1 MVYPPKIEKA
11 LEILAAT
18 GMGRST
24 YAPPIYRFLWSLGVP
39 LRPPHFA
46 GFLSIILVMGS
57 AYGTIFTGTMW
68 LLSDHERSTV
78 SLVGQCLFTGLAFG
92 SIMAAWTRSRARKHK
107 LPDWSE
113 IDVAERFD

>member
-1 MVYPPKIEKA
+1 MAYPAKIQQA
-11 LEILAAT
+11 LDVLAAT

-24 YAPPIYRFLWSLGVP
+24 YAPVLYRLLWSLGVP

-46 GFLSIILVMGS
+46 SFLSNTLVMGG
-57 AYGTIFTGTMW
+57 AYGVTFTGVTW
-68 LLSDHERSTV
+68 LIDDHVRTAA

-92 SIMAAWTRSRARKHK
+92 LIMAAWTRSRSRKHN

-113 IDVAERFD
+113 IGVANRFE